1 MFKLKDKLKFI
12 NISQDYLK
20 YLHDHC
26 SEVYYKQ
33 FNYDNKPYLGILI
46 NNENNQY
53 VIPLSSAK
61 EKHKLWKN
69 TDTNRFLVY
78 ENCDKSSLSK
88 NAIYKENP
96 DGSIKHILSAID
108 LKKMIPV
115 KEGIY
120 SIVDLVAKQNDTT
133 EERNYKNLLNKEFS
147 FCLKILPSIIQ
158 KANKLYNK
166 QIETGKI
173 IKFCCDFKLI
183 EEKCDQYKE

>member
-20 YLHDHC
+20 YLHDHY

-69 TDTNRFLVY
+69 TDTNRFLIY

-173 IKFCCDFKLI
+173 IKFCCNFKLI
-183 EEKCDQYKE
+183 EEKCDQYKV

>member
-69 TDTNRFLVY
+69 TDDNRFLVY

-133 EERNYKNLLNKEFS
+133 EERNYKNLLNKEYS

-183 EEKCDQYKE
+183 EEKCNQYKV

>member
-61 EKHKLWKN
+61 EKHNLWKN

-183 EEKCDQYKE
+183 EEKCDQYKV

>member
-20 YLHDHC
+20 YLHNHC

-120 SIVDLVAKQNDTT
+120 SIVDLVGKQNDTT
-133 EERNYKNLLNKEFS
+133 EERNYKNLLNKEYS

-183 EEKCDQYKE
+183 EEKCDQYKV

>member
-20 YLHDHC
+20 YLHDQC

-69 TDTNRFLVY
+69 TDTNRFLIY

-173 IKFCCDFKLI
+173 IKFCCNFKLI
-183 EEKCDQYKE
+183 EEKCDQYKV

>member
-20 YLHDHC
+20 YLHDHY

-69 TDTNRFLVY
+69 TDTNRFLIY

-183 EEKCDQYKE
+183 EEKCDQYKV

>member
-69 TDTNRFLVY
+69 IDANRFLVY

-120 SIVDLVAKQNDTT
+120 SIVDLVGKQNDTT
-133 EERNYKNLLNKEFS
+133 EERNYKNLLNKEYS

-183 EEKCDQYKE
+183 EEKCNQYQV